1 MEAFKHQPTP
11 SERAWIETA
20 GIDSKGYRKPGFLGD
35 MLRIAAKGWGWSP
48 KQHAVILKLMAQA
61 AETAPK
67 PLPVARGRMDTLV
80 AIFAKAAGKL
90 KHPAVTLPVPGEPAL
105 RLTYSAGGKV
115 PGSIS
120 VADAAPFGQGRW
132 FGRIMPDGT
141 LAPTK
146 TPLTPAHMDLLDAFA
161 DDPAGV
167 AAAHGKASG
176 ACCFCSRALEDQR
189 SLEVGYGPVC
199 ATNYGLPWGAP
210 KAKQPLLAA

>member
-1 MEAFKHQPTP
+1 MDKHIPTP
-11 SERAWIETA
+11 AERAWIEKA
-20 GIDSKGYRKPGFLGD
+20 GTDAKGYRKVGFLGD
-35 MLRIAAKGWGWSP
+35 MLRAAHKGWGWSE
-48 KQHAVILKLMAQA
+48 KQHAVVAKLMAQEA
-61 AETAPK
+61 QGAPK
-67 PLPVARGRMDTLV
+67 PLPVARGKMDTLV
-80 AIFAKAAGKL
+80 AIFTKAAGKL
-90 KHPAVTLPVPGEPAL
+90 KHPAVTLQVPGQPAL
-105 RLTYSAGGKV
+105 RLTYNTGGKV

-132 FGRIMPDGT
+132 FGRIRPDGT

-146 TPLTPAHMDLLDAFA
+146 TPLTPAHMELLDAFA
-161 DDPAGV
+161 ADPAGV
-167 AAAHGKASG
+167 AADLGKATG